1 MNRMKHGATMT
12 PREIVGELDRHIVG
26 QDDAKRAVAV
36 ALRNRWRRRQLPRD
50 LQEDVTPKNLILIG
64 PTGVGKTE
72 IARRVSKLVRA
83 PFVKVEATRFTEVG
97 YVGRDVESMVR
108 DLVET
113 GIGMAREEAREAV
126 AVRAEKAAEERI
138 LDLLVGSGPAYESV
152 PASPDVSSST
162 RDKMRTKLRDGEL
175 DDRQIE
181 FDVKDNRGAQFEV
194 VTPSGVEELGVNLKD
209 MFGGLMGGKKRRRKV
224 SIVEARSIL
233 LAEETDALLDH
244 DQVTQDGLERAQQ
257 DGIIFLD
264 EIDKVATQRTGR
276 GPDVSREGVQRDLL
290 PSVEGTS
297 VHTKYGHV
305 KTDHI
310 LFVAAGAFHAVKPS
324 DLLPE
329 LQGRFPVRVEL
340 QPLKK
345 EDFVRI
351 LTEPQNS
358 LQVQYRA
365 LLSAEG
371 VEVEF
376 GSDAIDRIADVAFQ
390 ANQRLENIGARRL
403 TTVMERVL
411 EELSFNAP
419 ERKGDKEVVD
429 AAYVDEKMGD
439 LLEKEDLLRYVL

>member
-1 MNRMKHGATMT
+1 MKNGSTMT

-36 ALRNRWRRRQLPRD
+36 ALRNRWRRRQLGAE
-50 LQEDVTPKNLILIG
+50 LQEDVTPKNLVLIG

-108 DLVET
+108 DLVEK
-113 GIGMAREEAREAV
+113 GIAMAREEARQAV
-126 AVRAEKAAEERI
+126 TVRAEKAAEERI
-138 LDLLVGSGPAYESV
+138 LDLLVGGGPAYESSDS
-152 PASPDVSSST
+152 ASEISSST
-162 RDKMRTKLRDGEL
+162 REKMRTKLREGDL

-181 FDVKDNRGAQFEV
+181 MDVKDTRGAQFEV

-244 DQVTQDGLERAQQ
+244 DQVVQTGMERAQQ

-264 EIDKVATQRTGR
+264 EIDKVASQRAGS
-276 GPDVSREGVQRDLL
+276 GIDVSREGVQRDLL
-290 PSVEGTS
+290 PIVEGTS
-297 VHTKYGHV
+297 VHTKYGYV
-305 KTDHI
+305 KTDHV
-310 LFVAAGAFHAVKPS
+310 LFIAAGAFHVVKPS

-358 LQVQYRA
+358 LRVQYRA

-371 VEVEF
+371 VEVDF
-376 GSDAIDRIADVAFQ
+376 SADAIDRIADVASQ

-411 EELSFNAP
+411 EELSFEAP
-419 ERKGDKEVVD
+419 ERKGSTVVID
-429 AAYVDEKMGD
+429 AQYVDEKMGD

>member
-1 MNRMKHGATMT
+1 MKNGSTMT

-36 ALRNRWRRRQLPRD
+36 ALRNRWRRRQLGAE
-50 LQEDVTPKNLILIG
+50 LQEDVTPKNLVLIG

-108 DLVET
+108 DLVEK
-113 GIGMAREEAREAV
+113 GIAMAREEARQAV
-126 AVRAEKAAEERI
+126 TVRAEKAAEERI
-138 LDLLVGSGPAYESV
+138 LDLLVGGGPAYESSDS
-152 PASPDVSSST
+152 ASEISSST
-162 RDKMRTKLRDGEL
+162 REKMRRKLREGDL

-181 FDVKDNRGAQFEV
+181 MDVKDTRGAQFEV

-244 DQVTQDGLERAQQ
+244 DQVVQTGMERAQQ

-264 EIDKVATQRTGR
+264 EIDKVASQRAGS
-276 GPDVSREGVQRDLL
+276 GIDVSREGVQRDLL
-290 PSVEGTS
+290 PIVEGTS
-297 VHTKYGHV
+297 VHTKYGYV
-305 KTDHI
+305 KTDHV
-310 LFVAAGAFHAVKPS
+310 LFIAAGAFHVVKPS

-358 LQVQYRA
+358 LRVQYRA

-371 VEVEF
+371 VEVDF
-376 GSDAIDRIADVAFQ
+376 SADAIDRIADVASQ

-411 EELSFNAP
+411 EELSFEAP
-419 ERKGDKEVVD
+419 ERKGSTVVID
-429 AAYVDEKMGD
+429 AQYVDEKMGD